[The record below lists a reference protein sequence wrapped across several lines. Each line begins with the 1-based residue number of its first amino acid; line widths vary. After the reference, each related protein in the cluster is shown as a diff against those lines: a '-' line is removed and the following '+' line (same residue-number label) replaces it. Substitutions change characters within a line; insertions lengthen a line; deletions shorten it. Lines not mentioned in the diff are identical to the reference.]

1 MSLQVRSGYIN
12 PLTTM
17 TNTKQGHTLFGKNNP
32 ADKAADLQT
41 KQQQLQNTLLLIKST
56 GTDGGVSTAE
66 QQEKLQAELEKISEE
81 LQAAKNDVP
90 QVEMLSQAEKAQG
103 ISTVDSTT
111 TRPKMD
117 IYEERAKE
125 IPSPGIYQVRRKQ
138 NSGYQVS
145 FIPYAE

>member
-17 TNTKQGHTLFGKNNP
+17 TNTKQDHTLFGKNNP

-117 IYEERAKE
+117 IYEERVKE